1 MEGQLTPTQA
11 ERFAQLVNV
20 PFGFLFL
27 KAPPGERN
35 TPLPDFRS
43 VQEREPLGQEFFDV
57 YDDVVYKQTWYSEYL
72 QSIEADPIPFIGRYS
87 VDKVNAVGLAKEIRN
102 TLGLR
107 SQLMADLKASD
118 DLYSIVVRLAEKVGV
133 LVFKNGVVGNNT
145 YRPIAVAQFRGFAIV
160 DKYAPAIFI
169 NGRDAKAAWLFTLVH
184 ELAHLWLGASG
195 VSDASPKPN
204 DPVEVLC
211 NATAAEV
218 LVPAEE
224 FLYAWKQLG
233 NDEVESRIAL
243 LRARFKVSR
252 LVIARR
258 ALDHGLIDPKIYFAE
273 YEAAKR
279 KGDTSGGNFYSTLST
294 RNGKRFSD
302 TVAGLAHSGELGL
315 RHAGRLLNTTPS
327 NVLNYFERRNE
338 VPS

>member
-1 MEGQLTPTQA
+1 LEGQLTPTQA

-27 KAPPGERN
+27 KAPPDQRAA
-35 TPLPDFRS
+35 PLPDFRS
-43 VQEREPLGQEFFDV
+43 VQDREPLGQEFFDV
-57 YDDVVYKQTWYSEYL
+57 YDDVIYKQTWYSDYL
-72 QSIEADPIPFIGRYS
+72 QSIDADPIPFIGKYIA
-87 VDKVNAVGLAKEIRN
+87 DKVSAIELAKDIRN
-102 TLGLR
+102 TIGLTP
-107 SQLMADLKASD
+107 QLMDSISASD
-118 DLYSIVVRLAEKVGV
+118 DLYSVIVGLAEKVGV

-145 YRPIAVAQFRGFAIV
+145 RRPIEVAQFRGFAIA
-160 DKYAPAIFI
+160 DQHAPAIFI

-195 VSDASPKPN
+195 VSDAAPKSN

-218 LVPAEE
+218 LVPADQ
-224 FLYAWKQLG
+224 FLTAWMQLDG
-233 NDEVESRIAL
+233 NQADARIAI
-243 LRARFKVSR
+243 LRRRFKVSR

-258 ALDHGLIDPKIYFAE
+258 ALDHSLIGQQAYQLE

-279 KGDTSGGNFYSTLST
+279 TGDTSGGNFYSTLST

-302 TVAGLAHSGELGL
+302 TVATLAYAGELGL

-327 NVLNYFERRNE
+327 NVLNYYERRHA